1 MKPKQRNAERSKA
14 AILQA
19 ARQLFAERGIAAA
32 SIRDIAK
39 AAGVSHGLVQQYF
52 GTRAR
57 LVAAIIENEIEEFG
71 KLSAAGQAGGAD
83 GALENFRSMLA
94 SGESR
99 FRDFAL
105 LISRA
110 ELEGVEP
117 EKMLDP
123 SVPTPAMALVAT
135 IRDLQ
140 ATAATS
146 SGVLDPRIVSAYINA
161 SLFAFAT
168 MAPWLMAS
176 VGLKPEEYEARR
188 HEIVDITVRLVALAA
203 GLGQPPGKPD
213 QVASQKSP
221 SDR

>member
-1 MKPKQRNAERSKA
+1 M
-14 AILQA
+14 I
-19 ARQLFAERGIAAA
+19 
-32 SIRDIAK
+32 
-39 AAGVSHGLVQQYF
+39 QQYF

-71 KLSAAGQAGGAD
+71 KLSAAGEVGGED
-83 GALENFRSMLA
+83 CALENFRRMLA

-110 ELEGVEP
+110 ELEGIEP

-123 SVPTPAMALVAT
+123 SIPTPAMALAAT
-135 IRDLQ
+135 IQDLQ

-146 SGVLDPRIVSAYINA
+146 SGVLDPRIVSAYVNA

-188 HEIVDITVRLVALAA
+188 PEIVDITVRLLALAA
-203 GLGQPPGKPD
+203 GISQHSGKPD
-213 QVASQKSP
+213 QEASENL
-221 SDR
+221 